1 MSAIT
6 RTHGSVPHF
15 LDTIDLSR
23 QEMLDIFELIRMLK
37 RADMQGAVPKLL
49 KGASLAMIFEEPS
62 TRTRVSFETAM
73 TDLGGHALYLKPG
86 EIHFGSHEAIKDTA
100 RILSSM
106 CHGIMLRTK
115 EHETLLNLAEYAT
128 VPVFNAMTYYNHP
141 TQGICDFFTMSEH
154 LPAGKKLEDIH
165 VVFVGDSREDT
176 GIMSKETGHMCATL
190 GLRYTVCSPKKYSMN
205 EQEQAKIRAKMAE
218 TGSGSLTVTDD
229 VDAAIADADFIVPDV
244 WTYYGYEEEEAD
256 RMASFMPKYQLN
268 MDMLNR
274 APAHCKALHCLPANR
289 EVEITSEVL
298 DHPTRS
304 LVFQEAEDRLH
315 TQRGLLAWYLY
326 PRMREANESLI
337 RYNEGMARDFLDTR
351 RK

>member
-1 MSAIT
+1 MYANT
-6 RTHGSVPHF
+6 RTHGNVTHF

-23 QEMLDIFELIRMLK
+23 QEMLDIFAIIRMLK
-37 RADMQGAVPKLL
+37 EADMQGAVPKLL
-49 KGASLAMIFEEPS
+49 EGASLAMIFEEPS

-115 EHETLLNLAEYAT
+115 EHTCILDLAEHAT

-154 LPAGKKLEDIH
+154 LPAGKRFEDIH

-190 GLRYTVCSPKKYSMN
+190 GLRYTVCSPKRYSMS
-205 EQEQAKIRAKMAE
+205 EGEQAKIRAKMAE
-218 TGSGSLTVTDD
+218 TGGTLTVTDD
-229 VDAAIADADFIVPDV
+229 VDAAIKDADFIVPDV
-244 WTYYGYEEEEAD
+244 WTYYGYEDEEAD

-268 MDMLNR
+268 MDMLRR
-274 APAHCKALHCLPANR
+274 APETCKALHCLPANR

-304 LVFQEAEDRLH
+304 IVFQEAENRLH

-326 PRMREANESLI
+326 PRMREADERL
-337 RYNEGMARDFLDTR
+337 RLYHEGRMRSFLDTR
-351 RK
+351 LK

>member
-1 MSAIT
+1 MCAQTI
-6 RTHGSVPHF
+6 THGEVRHF
-15 LDTIDLSR
+15 IDTIDLSKE
-23 QEMLDIFELIRMLK
+23 EMLDIFETIRMLK
-37 RADMQGAVPKLL
+37 EMDMQGAIPKLL

-62 TRTRVSFETAM
+62 TRTRVSFDNAM

-100 RILSSM
+100 RVVSSM
-106 CHGIMLRTK
+106 CHGIMLRSK
-115 EHETLLNLAEYAT
+115 EHETVLKLAEHSN

-141 TQGICDFFTMSEH
+141 TQGVCDFFTMSEH
-154 LPAGKKLEDIH
+154 LPAGKSLEDIH

-190 GLRYTVCSPKKYSMN
+190 GLRYTVCSPAKYSMS

-218 TGSGSLTVTDD
+218 TGGTLEVTEN
-229 VDAAIADADFIVPDV
+229 VEEAVKDADFIVPDV
-244 WTYYGYEEEEAD
+244 WTYYGYEDETED
-256 RMASFMPKYQLN
+256 RMASFMPRYQLN

-274 APAHCKALHCLPANR
+274 APEHCKALHCLPANR

-298 DHPTRS
+298 DHPTRC
-304 LVFQEAEDRLH
+304 LVFQEAENRLH

-326 PRMREANESLI
+326 PRMREADETLL
-337 RYNEGMARDFLDTR
+337 RYNEGRMRSFLDS
-351 RK
+351 KLK

>member
-1 MSAIT
+1 MYANT
-6 RTHGSVPHF
+6 RSKGTVRHF
-15 LDTIDLSR
+15 LDTIDYSK
-23 QEMLDIFELIRMLK
+23 QEMLDIFETIRRLK
-37 RADMQGAVPKLL
+37 ACDMQGAVPKLL

-115 EHETLLNLAEYAT
+115 EHECILNLAEHAT

-154 LPAGKKLEDIH
+154 LPEGKKLEDIH

-176 GIMSKETGHMCATL
+176 GIMSKETGHMAATL
-190 GLRYTVCSPKKYSMN
+190 GLRYTVCSPKKYSMS
-205 EQEQAKIRAKMAE
+205 EQEQAKIRTKMAE
-218 TGSGSLTVTDD
+218 TGGTLVVTDD
-229 VDAAIADADFIVPDV
+229 VDAAIKDADFIVPDV

-256 RMASFMPKYQLN
+256 RMASFMPKYQVN

-274 APAHCKALHCLPANR
+274 APATCKALHCLPANR

-304 LVFQEAEDRLH
+304 IVFQEAENRLH
-315 TQRGLLAWYLY
+315 TQRGLLTWFLY
-326 PRMREANESLI
+326 PRMREADESLAH
-337 RYNEGMARDFLDTR
+337 YNEGMMRSFLDTR
-351 RK
+351 LK

>member
-1 MSAIT
+1 MTALT
-6 RTHGSVPHF
+6 RTHGPVTHF
-15 LDTIDLSR
+15 LDTIDLST
-23 QEMLDIFELIRMLK
+23 QEMLDLFETIRMLK
-37 RADMQGAVPKLL
+37 EADMQGAVPKILE
-49 KGASLAMIFEEPS
+49 GASLAMIFEEPS

-100 RILSSM
+100 RVVSSM
-106 CHGIMLRTK
+106 CHGIMLRAK
-115 EHETLLNLAEYAT
+115 EHESVTALAEYAT

-141 TQGICDFFTMSEH
+141 TQGVCDFFTMSEH
-154 LPAGKKLEDIH
+154 LPEGKSLQDIH

-190 GLRYTVCSPKKYSMN
+190 GLRYTVCSPERYSMS
-205 EQEQAKIRAKMAE
+205 EGEQAKIRAKMAE
-218 TGSGSLTVTDD
+218 TGGTLTVTDD
-229 VDAAIADADFIVPDV
+229 VDAAVADADFIVPDV
-244 WTYYGYEEEEAD
+244 WTYYGYEDEEAD

-268 MDMLNR
+268 MGMLEK

-304 LVFQEAEDRLH
+304 LVFQEAENRLH

-326 PRMREANESLI
+326 PRMRQADESLKA
-337 RYNEGMARDFLDTR
+337 YNEGKLRGFLDTHL
-351 RK
+351 K

>member
-1 MSAIT
+1 MTAQT
-6 RTHGSVPHF
+6 RTHGKVKHF
-15 LDTIDLSR
+15 IDTIDLSK
-23 QEMLDIFELIRMLK
+23 QEMLDLFETIRMLK
-37 RADMQGAVPKLL
+37 EMDMQGAVPKIL

-86 EIHFGSHEAIKDTA
+86 EIHFGSHEAIRDTA
-100 RILSSM
+100 RVISSM
-106 CHGIMLRTK
+106 THGIMLRAK
-115 EHETLLNLAEYAT
+115 EHEELLALAEYAT

-141 TQGICDFFTMSEH
+141 TQGVCDFFTMSEH
-154 LPAGKKLEDIH
+154 LPEGKGIEDIN

-190 GLRYTVCSPKKYSMN
+190 GLHYTVCSPKKYSMS

-218 TGSGSLTVTDD
+218 TGGTLVVTDD
-229 VDAAIADADFIVPDV
+229 VDAAVADADFIVPDV
-244 WTYYGYEEEEAD
+244 WTYYGYEDEEAD

-268 MDMLNR
+268 MEMLEK

-304 LVFQEAEDRLH
+304 LVFQEAENRLH

-326 PRMREANESLI
+326 PRLREADESLV
-337 RYNEGMARDFLDTR
+337 RYNEGKVRSFLDSHL
-351 RK
+351 K

>member
-1 MSAIT
+1 MSAQA
-6 RTHGSVPHF
+6 RTKGEVKHF
-15 LDTIDLSR
+15 IDTIALSK
-23 QEMLDIFELIRMLK
+23 QEMLDLFEVIRMLK
-37 RADMQGAVPKLL
+37 EADYQGAVPNIL

-100 RILSSM
+100 RVVSSM
-106 CHGIMLRTK
+106 THGIMLRAK
-115 EHETLLNLAEYAT
+115 EHESVLALAEYAT

-141 TQGICDFFTMSEH
+141 TQGVCDFFTMSEH
-154 LPAGKKLEDIH
+154 LPEGKSLEDIH

-190 GLRYTVCSPKKYSMN
+190 GLRYTVCSPKKYSMSD
-205 EQEQAKIRAKMAE
+205 QEQAKIRAKMEE
-218 TGSGSLTVTDD
+218 TGGTLVVTDE
-229 VDAAIADADFIVPDV
+229 VEEAIKDADFIVPDV
-244 WTYYGYEEEEAD
+244 WTYYGYEDEEAD
-256 RMASFMPKYQLN
+256 RLASFMPRYQLN

-274 APAHCKALHCLPANR
+274 APETCKALHCLPANR
-289 EVEITSEVL
+289 DVEITSEVL

-304 LVFQEAEDRLH
+304 LVFQEAENRLH

-326 PRMREANESLI
+326 PRLREADESL
-337 RYNEGMARDFLDTR
+337 RAFNEGKVRSFLDTR
-351 RK
+351 LK

>member
-1 MSAIT
+1 MTALT
-6 RTHGSVPHF
+6 RTTGPVNHF
-15 LDTIDLSR
+15 IDTIDLSKE
-23 QEMLDIFELIRMLK
+23 EMLDLFEIIRMLK
-37 RADMQGAVPKLL
+37 RADMQGAVPKILDR
-49 KGASLAMIFEEPS
+49 ASLAMIFEEPS

-100 RILSSM
+100 RVLSSM
-106 CHGIMLRTK
+106 CSGIMLRAK
-115 EHETLLNLAEYAT
+115 DHESVLALAEYAT

-141 TQGICDFFTMSEH
+141 TQGVCDFFTMSEH
-154 LPAGKKLEDIH
+154 LPEGKSLDDIH

-190 GLRYTVCSPKKYSMN
+190 GLRYTVCSPARYSMSD
-205 EQEQAKIRAKMAE
+205 QEQAKIREKMAE
-218 TGSGSLTVTDD
+218 TGGTLTVTED

-244 WTYYGYEEEEAD
+244 WTYYGYEDEEAD

-274 APAHCKALHCLPANR
+274 APKHCKALHCLPANR

-304 LVFQEAEDRLH
+304 LVFQEAENRLH

-326 PRMREANESLI
+326 PRMREADDSLKLFT
-337 RYNEGMARDFLDTR
+337 EGQVRSFLDTKR
-351 RK
+351 Q

>member
-6 RTHGSVPHF
+6 RTHGSVTHF

-141 TQGICDFFTMSEH
+141 TQGICDFFTMS
-154 LPAGKKLEDIH
+154 
-165 VVFVGDSREDT
+165 
-176 GIMSKETGHMCATL
+176 
-190 GLRYTVCSPKKYSMN
+190 
-205 EQEQAKIRAKMAE
+205 
-218 TGSGSLTVTDD
+218 
-229 VDAAIADADFIVPDV
+229 
-244 WTYYGYEEEEAD
+244 
-256 RMASFMPKYQLN
+256 
-268 MDMLNR
+268 
-274 APAHCKALHCLPANR
+274 
-289 EVEITSEVL
+289 
-298 DHPTRS
+298 
-304 LVFQEAEDRLH
+304 
-315 TQRGLLAWYLY
+315 
-326 PRMREANESLI
+326 
-337 RYNEGMARDFLDTR
+337 
-351 RK
+351 

>member
-1 MSAIT
+1 MSAQT
-6 RTHGSVPHF
+6 RTHGEVRHF
-15 LDTIDLSR
+15 IDTIDLSKE
-23 QEMLDIFELIRMLK
+23 EMLDIFETIRMLK
-37 RADMQGAVPKLL
+37 EMDMQGAVPKLL

-62 TRTRVSFETAM
+62 TRTRVSFENAM

-100 RILSSM
+100 RVVSSM
-106 CHGIMLRTK
+106 CHGIMLRSK
-115 EHETLLNLAEYAT
+115 EHETVLNLAEHSS

-141 TQGICDFFTMSEH
+141 TQGVCDFFTMSEH
-154 LPAGKKLEDIH
+154 LPAGKSLEDIH

-190 GLRYTVCSPKKYSMN
+190 GLRYTVCSPAKYSMS

-218 TGSGSLTVTDD
+218 TGGTLEVTEN
-229 VDAAIADADFIVPDV
+229 VEEAVKDADFIVPDV
-244 WTYYGYEEEEAD
+244 WTYYGYEDETED
-256 RMASFMPKYQLN
+256 RMASFMPRYQLN

-274 APAHCKALHCLPANR
+274 APEHCKALHCLPANR

-298 DHPTRS
+298 DHPTRC
-304 LVFQEAEDRLH
+304 LVFQEAENRLH

-326 PRMREANESLI
+326 PRMREADETLL
-337 RYNEGMARDFLDTR
+337 RYNEGRMRSFLDS
-351 RK
+351 KLK

>member
-1 MSAIT
+1 MYANT
-6 RTHGSVPHF
+6 RSKGQPKHF
-15 LDTIDLSR
+15 LDTIDFTT
-23 QEMLDIFELIRMLK
+23 QEMYDIFALIRMLK
-37 RADMQGAVPKLL
+37 AADMQGAVPKILR
-49 KGASLAMIFEEPS
+49 GASLAMIFEEPS

-100 RILSSM
+100 RVLSSM

-115 EHETLLNLAEYAT
+115 EHECILQLAEYAT
-128 VPVFNAMTYYNHP
+128 IPVFNAMTYYNHP

-154 LPAGKKLEDIH
+154 LPAGKELKDIH

-190 GLRYTVCSPKKYSMN
+190 GLRYTVASPKKYSMSEK
-205 EQEQAKIRAKMAE
+205 EQKKIRDKMAV
-218 TGSGSLTVTDD
+218 TGGTLTVTDD
-229 VDAAIADADFIVPDV
+229 VDEAVKDADFIVPDV

-268 MDMLNR
+268 MGMLNR
-274 APAHCKALHCLPANR
+274 APATCKALHCLPANR

-304 LVFQEAEDRLH
+304 IVFQEAENRLH
-315 TQRGLLAWYLY
+315 TQRALLAWYLY
-326 PRMREANESLI
+326 PRMREASESLM
-337 RYNEGMARDFLDTR
+337 RYNDGMVRSFLDTR
-351 RK
+351 LK

>member
-1 MSAIT
+1 MTAQT
-6 RTHGSVPHF
+6 RTTGPVSHF
-15 LDTIDLSR
+15 IDTIDLSKE
-23 QEMLDIFELIRMLK
+23 EMLDLFSVIAMLK
-37 RADMQGAVPKLL
+37 KADMQGAVPKILDR
-49 KGASLAMIFEEPS
+49 ASLAMIFEEPS

-100 RILSSM
+100 RVLSSM
-106 CHGIMLRTK
+106 CSGIMLRAK
-115 EHETLLNLAEYAT
+115 EHESVLALAEYAT

-141 TQGICDFFTMSEH
+141 TQGVCDFFTMSEH
-154 LPAGKKLEDIH
+154 LPEGKRLEDVH

-190 GLRYTVCSPKKYSMN
+190 GLRYTVCSPKRYSMSD
-205 EQEQAKIRAKMAE
+205 QEQKKIRAKMAE
-218 TGSGSLTVTDD
+218 TGGTLTVTDD

-244 WTYYGYEEEEAD
+244 WTYYGYEDEEAD
-256 RMASFMPKYQLN
+256 RMAAFMPKFQLN

-274 APAHCKALHCLPANR
+274 APGHCKALHCLPANR

-304 LVFQEAEDRLH
+304 LVFQEAENRLH

-326 PRMREANESLI
+326 PRMREADDSLKLFT
-337 RYNEGMARDFLDTR
+337 EGQVRSFLDTK

>member
-1 MSAIT
+1 MTESI
-6 RTHGSVPHF
+6 RTQGPVRHF
-15 LDTIDLSR
+15 LDTIDLSKE
-23 QEMLDIFELIRMLK
+23 EMLDIFSTIRMLK
-37 RADMQGAVPKLL
+37 AMDMQGAVPKLL
-49 KGASLAMIFEEPS
+49 PGASLAMIFEEPS

-100 RILSSM
+100 RVISSM

-115 EHETLLNLAEYAT
+115 EHETLLKLAEYST

-141 TQGICDFFTMSEH
+141 TQGVCDFFTMSEH
-154 LPAGKKLEDIH
+154 LPVGKELDDIN

-190 GLRYTVCSPKKYSMN
+190 GLHYTVCSPKRYSMS
-205 EQEQAKIRAKMAE
+205 EGEQAKIRAKMKE
-218 TGSGSLTVTDD
+218 TGGTLVVTDD
-229 VDAAIADADFIVPDV
+229 VDEAVRDADFIVPDV

-256 RMASFMPKYQLN
+256 RMATFMPKYQLN
-268 MDMLNR
+268 MDMLSR
-274 APAHCKALHCLPANR
+274 APETCKALHCLPANR

-298 DHPTRS
+298 DHPARS
-304 LVFQEAEDRLH
+304 LVFQEAENRLH

-326 PRMREANESLI
+326 PRMRVTDASVVKHNDETMRS
-337 RYNEGMARDFLDTR
+337 FLDSR
-351 RK
+351 LG

>member
-1 MSAIT
+1 MYAST
-6 RTHGSVPHF
+6 RTHGEVKHF
-15 LDTIDLSR
+15 IDTIDLSK
-23 QEMLDIFELIRMLK
+23 QEMLDIFETIRMLK
-37 RADMQGAVPKLL
+37 EMDMQGAVPKIL

-100 RILSSM
+100 RVISSM

-115 EHETLLNLAEYAT
+115 EHEIIEQLASYAT

-141 TQGICDFFTMSEH
+141 TQGICDFFTMSEN
-154 LPAGKKLEDIH
+154 LPEGKKFEDIH

-190 GLRYTVCSPKKYSMN
+190 GLRYTVCSPKKYSMSEG
-205 EQEQAKIRAKMAE
+205 EQKKIRDKMAI
-218 TGSGSLTVTDD
+218 TGGTLTVTDD
-229 VDAAIADADFIVPDV
+229 VDSAIKDADFIVPDV

-256 RMASFMPKYQLN
+256 RLASFMPKYQLN

-274 APAHCKALHCLPANR
+274 APETCKALHCLPANR

-304 LVFQEAEDRLH
+304 IVFQEAENRLH

-326 PRMREANESLI
+326 PRLREADETL
-337 RYNEGMARDFLDTR
+337 RTFNEGKVRSFLDTR
-351 RK
+351 LK

>member
-1 MSAIT
+1 MSEPT
-6 RTHGSVPHF
+6 RTKGPVTHF
-15 LDTIDLSR
+15 LDTIDLGT
-23 QEMLDIFELIRMLK
+23 QEMLDLFETIRMLK
-37 RADMQGAVPKLL
+37 KADMQGAVPKILE
-49 KGASLAMIFEEPS
+49 GASLAMIFEEPS

-100 RILSSM
+100 RVVSSM
-106 CHGIMLRTK
+106 CHGIMLRAK
-115 EHETLLNLAEYAT
+115 EHESVLALAEHAT

-141 TQGICDFFTMSEH
+141 TQGVCDFFTMSEH
-154 LPAGKKLEDIH
+154 LPEGKDLKDIH

-190 GLRYTVCSPKKYSMN
+190 GLRYTVCSPKRYSMS
-205 EQEQAKIRAKMAE
+205 EGEQAKIRAKMAE
-218 TGSGSLTVTDD
+218 TGGTLTVTDD
-229 VDAAIADADFIVPDV
+229 VDAAVADADFIVPDV
-244 WTYYGYEEEEAD
+244 WTYYGYEDEEED

-268 MDMLNR
+268 MGMLEK

-304 LVFQEAEDRLH
+304 LVFQEAENRLH
-315 TQRGLLAWYLY
+315 TQRGLLAWFLY
-326 PRMREANESLI
+326 PRMREADATLKA
-337 RYNEGMARDFLDTR
+337 YNEGLVRDFLDTR
-351 RK
+351 LK